1 MPARRKARGR
11 ASAKGR
17 RRGRWSAEVTR
28 HSDALDLESRVFTR
42 SPRAIAASLTR
53 SAQRS
58 RRRKAGPYQSAM
70 SMLTFYI
77 NRAGRGLSAARRA
90 KLERAKD
97 ELRALHDRAARP
109 AARGSMKRATRKRTS
124 RHSRL

>member
-1 MPARRKARGR
+1 MPARKTARGR
-11 ASAKGR
+11 VSAKGR

-53 SAQRS
+53 SAQR
-58 RRRKAGPYQSAM
+58 
-70 SMLTFYI
+70 
-77 NRAGRGLSAARRA
+77 RRA

-97 ELRALHDRAARP
+97 ELRALHGRAVLP
-109 AARGSMKRATRKRTS
+109 AARGRTKPATRKRTS
-124 RHSRL
+124 RGTTVR

>member
-1 MPARRKARGR
+1 MPARKTARGR

-28 HSDALDLESRVFTR
+28 HSGALDLESRAFTR
-42 SPRAIAASLTR
+42 SPREIAASLTR

-90 KLERAKD
+90 KLERADRRGYERSKESAP
-97 ELRALHDRAARP
+97 ELAAWDRVAAWP
-109 AARGSMKRATRKRTS
+109 AE
-124 RHSRL
+124 

>member
-1 MPARRKARGR
+1 MPARKTARGR

-97 ELRALHDRAARP
+97 ELRALHGRAARGGTKP
-109 AARGSMKRATRKRTS
+109 ATRKRTS
-124 RHSRL
+124 RGTTVR